1 MAQPGA
7 FLGADSQFQD
17 GSLGISS
24 VEWDSPAQ
32 HSGLMAQDQIL
43 ALDGTRVNAK
53 SMDEMLKSKKAGD
66 KIRVLV
72 SRRGAVR
79 EIDVVLGQKME
90 KSFKVKP
97 VSSPTAMQV
106 AILEDWLKQR

>member
-1 MAQPGA
+1 
-7 FLGADSQFQD
+7 
-17 GSLGISS
+17 
-24 VEWDSPAQ
+24 
-32 HSGLMAQDQIL
+32 MAQDQIL

-53 SMDEMLKSKKAGD
+53 SMDEMLKSKKAGE

-79 EIDVVLGQKME
+79 EIEVVLGQKME

-97 VSSPTAMQV
+97 MSSPSVVQA
-106 AILEDWLKQR
+106 AILEDWLKEK